1 MACAIFSVGLL
12 AQSHTEAQALLQEV
26 KAKTEAFKTQ
36 QIEFTNSI
44 DAPTGKPDGARSSR
58 ESSGKAMVK
67 GEKFRAELDGI
78 IILFDGRITYMIY
91 PDDEEINVMDK
102 DDDEGVALT
111 PSSILAEYEK
121 GYSYAMAGK
130 ETVAGKTIQYV
141 RLKPKANAEVKE
153 IIIGIDL
160 KKKQLFS
167 FKQFGHNGVVT
178 TLTVTKYV
186 VNQPLDDKLFSL
198 KSPEFSTFELFE

>member
-1 MACAIFSVGLL
+1 MV
-12 AQSHTEAQALLQEV
+12 AQTNTEAKALLQEV
-26 KAKTEAFKTQ
+26 KTKTESYKTQ
-36 QIEFTNSI
+36 QIAFTNEI
-44 DAPTGKPDGARSSR
+44 NAPTGKPDGSRSSR
-58 ESSGKAMVK
+58 QTSGSAMVK
-67 GEKFRAELDGI
+67 GDRFRAELDGI

-111 PSSILAEYEK
+111 PSSILAEYEN

-130 ETVAGKTIQYV
+130 ETINGKNIQYV

-153 IIIGIDL
+153 IMLGIDMA
-160 KKKQLFS
+160 KKQLYS
-167 FKQFGHNGVVT
+167 FKQFGHNDVVT
-178 TLTVTKYV
+178 TLTVTKYI
-186 VNQPLDDKLFSL
+186 VNEPIEDVKFSL

>member
-1 MACAIFSVGLL
+1 MACALFSVGML
-12 AQSHTEAQALLQEV
+12 AQSHTEAQALLKEV
-26 KAKTEAFKTQ
+26 KTKTESYKTQ
-36 QIEFTNSI
+36 QIEFTNAI
-44 DAPTGKPDGARSSR
+44 DAPTGKPDGSRSSR
-58 ESSGKAMVK
+58 ESSGKALVK

-91 PDDEEINVMDK
+91 PDDEEINVVDK
-102 DDDEGVALT
+102 EDDEGVALT
-111 PSSILAEYEK
+111 PSSILAEYEN

-178 TLTVTKYV
+178 TLSVTKYA
-186 VNQPLDDKLFSL
+186 VNQPLDDKMFSL